1 MSMSITCPQC
11 GLTQETP
18 ADRICRGC
26 ANAISSLVAPARSV
40 LGLGKEAAAKAIP
53 VGARVAGVVLLLN
66 AAANALTMIKEGPGS
81 DPLAHH
87 EVKGMIVD
95 LIVGGGLLAGKAN
108 LQKWAI
114 VRVILGMILFGAMF
128 GVQKDMTSLA
138 FQVVFSAA
146 LVIDEM
152 KGRMT
157 KFEDLGRQVLPV
169 GAMLHLRGHAKTLDL
184 EYYRGVFADKNHGY
198 QVVAFATPQSFARVE
213 PELAAMVRSFQPDCA
228 AGSKSP

>member
-1 MSMSITCPQC
+1 LLIIGES
-11 GLTQETP
+11 
-18 ADRICRGC
+18 
-26 ANAISSLVAPARSV
+26 VAP
-40 LGLGKEAAAKAIP
+40 
-53 VGARVAGVVLLLN
+53 
-66 AAANALTMIKEGPGS
+66 TMRINQEKFEQ
-81 DPLAHH
+81 A
-87 EVKGMIVD
+87 
-95 LIVGGGLLAGKAN
+95 
-108 LQKWAI
+108 
-114 VRVILGMILFGAMF
+114 
-128 GVQKDMTSLA
+128 
-138 FQVVFSAA
+138 
-146 LVIDEM
+146 VIDEM